1 MKKSELIEM
10 LSDPDLP
17 DIEVFM
23 SKDGEGNAFRLVE
36 EVSYHD
42 DEDEFI
48 YEETGGPALILW
60 PVY

>member
-1 MKKSELIEM
+1 MLKSELIAM

-23 SKDGEGNAFRLVE
+23 SKDGEGNSFRAAY
-36 EVSYHD
+36 EVSYEFE
-42 DEDEFI
+42 EDSEL
-48 YEETGGPALILW
+48 YEEAGPVLVIW